1 MVVLVKQ
8 RRGIMLAVDV
18 DELDA
23 QLSQNG
29 HGDQTSVDP
38 ADVFPVQENLPLD
51 DGLRVV
57 FHAVV
62 LEPL

>member
-8 RRGIMLAVDV
+8 GRGIMLAVDV
-18 DELDA
+18 DELDT
-23 QLSQNG
+23 QFPQNG
-29 HGDQTSVDP
+29 HRYEAPVDP

-51 DGLRVV
+51 DGFRVV